1 MDDATSEIYYAQ
13 LVEEESTPT
22 VLAALREVIEQK
34 GVFCALYSDRASHFF
49 LTPKAG
55 EPVDHNRLTQVGRAL
70 RTLGIQMIPAYSPQ
84 ARGRSER
91 GFSTWQGRLPQELR
105 LRGLKV
111 RQPKPEWLRIR
122 LGDPT
127 NQNQVLQLIEGLN
140 LHTVCQEARCPN
152 IFECW
157 NDRTATFMLGGDIC
171 TRHCGFC
178 AVGKGQ
184 PGLLDP
190 EEPRHV
196 AEAVNHLNLAHAV
209 ITSVNRDDLPDGGA
223 AHWAE
228 TIRLVRASNPE
239 CKIEVLIPDFN
250 GDEAALNTVLD
261 AEPDVLNHNT
271 ETIARLYRRVRPDAV
286 YTQSL
291 TLLQRAAAR
300 RDREGRGMLTKS
312 GIMVGLGETF
322 EEVVDLMNDL
332 RAVSC
337 DIMTIGQYL
346 QPHARRLPVERYV
359 TPDEFAKWR
368 EVGMSLGFHH
378 VESSPLTRSSYHA
391 REQAAK

>member
-1 MDDATSEIYYAQ
+1 M
-13 LVEEESTPT
+13 
-22 VLAALREVIEQK
+22 
-34 GVFCALYSDRASHFF
+34 
-49 LTPKAG
+49 
-55 EPVDHNRLTQVGRAL
+55 
-70 RTLGIQMIPAYSPQ
+70 
-84 ARGRSER
+84 AR
-91 GFSTWQGRLPQELR
+91 ELR
-105 LRGLKV
+105 VISNNQRI

-157 NDRTATFMLGGDIC
+157 TDRTATFMLGGDIC

-178 AVGKGQ
+178 AVGKGK
-184 PGLLDP
+184 PGDLDP
-190 EEPRHV
+190 KEPRHV
-196 AEAVNHLNLAHAV
+196 AEAVGHLNLAHVV

-223 AHWAE
+223 AHWAQ
-228 TIRLVRASNPE
+228 TIREVRALNPT

-250 GDEAALNTVLD
+250 GDEDALNTVLD
-261 AEPDVLNHNT
+261 AQPDVLNHNT

-286 YTQSL
+286 YAQSL

-300 RDREGRGMLTKS
+300 RDREARGMLTKS

-322 EEVVDLMNDL
+322 TEVVDLMKDL
-332 RAVSC
+332 RSVSC

-359 TPDEFAKWR
+359 TPEEFAEWR
-368 EVGMSLGFHH
+368 EIGMSLGFRH

-391 REQAAK
+391 REQAEDRSPMEQPA

>member
-1 MDDATSEIYYAQ
+1 M
-13 LVEEESTPT
+13 
-22 VLAALREVIEQK
+22 
-34 GVFCALYSDRASHFF
+34 
-49 LTPKAG
+49 
-55 EPVDHNRLTQVGRAL
+55 
-70 RTLGIQMIPAYSPQ
+70 
-84 ARGRSER
+84 AR
-91 GFSTWQGRLPQELR
+91 ELR
-105 LRGLKV
+105 VISNNQRI

-157 NDRTATFMLGGDIC
+157 TDRTATFMLGGDIC

-178 AVGKGQ
+178 AVGKGK
-184 PGLLDP
+184 PGALDP

-196 AEAVNHLNLAHAV
+196 AEAVGHLNLAHAV

-228 TIRLVRASNPE
+228 TIRRVRAMNPE
-239 CKIEVLIPDFN
+239 CKVEVLIPDFN
-250 GDEAALNTVLD
+250 GDEDALDTVLD
-261 AEPDVLNHNT
+261 ARPDVLNHNT

-286 YTQSL
+286 YQQSL
-291 TLLQRAAAR
+291 TLLERAAAR
-300 RDREGRGMLTKS
+300 RDREARGMLTKS

-322 EEVVDLMNDL
+322 DEVVALMKDL
-332 RAVSC
+332 RSVSC

-359 TPDEFAKWR
+359 APAEFAEWR
-368 EVGMSLGFHH
+368 EIGMSLGFRH

-391 REQAAK
+391 REQATDQTPVEQPA

>member
-1 MDDATSEIYYAQ
+1 MSRELPVINATA
-13 LVEEESTPT
+13 
-22 VLAALREVIEQK
+22 
-34 GVFCALYSDRASHFF
+34 
-49 LTPKAG
+49 
-55 EPVDHNRLTQVGRAL
+55 
-70 RTLGIQMIPAYSPQ
+70 PQ
-84 ARGRSER
+84 TFRRR
-91 GFSTWQGRLPQELR
+91 RDRLPKPDW
-105 LRGLKV
+105 LK
-111 RQPKPEWLRIR
+111 IR

-127 NQNQVLQLIEGLN
+127 MQNRVLRLIQGLN

-157 NDRTATFMLGGDIC
+157 SDGTATFMICGDTC

-178 AVGKGQ
+178 AVNKGK
-184 PGLLDP
+184 PGELDP

-196 AEAVNHLNLAHAV
+196 AEAVRHLGLAHAV

-228 TIRLVRASNPE
+228 TIRWVRRLNPD

-261 AEPDVLNHNT
+261 AQPDVLNHNM
-271 ETIARLYRRVRPDAV
+271 ETIARLYRRVRPDAN
-286 YTQSL
+286 YQQSL
-291 TLLQRAAAR
+291 TLLRRAAER
-300 RDREGRGMLTKS
+300 RDRERRGMLTKS

-322 EEVVDLMNDL
+322 DEVVELMKDL

-346 QPHARRLPVERYV
+346 QPHERRLPVERYV
-359 TPDEFAKWR
+359 TPEEFARWR
-368 EVGMSLGFHH
+368 EIGLQLGFRH
-378 VESSPLTRSSYHA
+378 VESGPLVRSSYHA
-391 REQAAK
+391 RRQAENSREGISTTVHEVIG